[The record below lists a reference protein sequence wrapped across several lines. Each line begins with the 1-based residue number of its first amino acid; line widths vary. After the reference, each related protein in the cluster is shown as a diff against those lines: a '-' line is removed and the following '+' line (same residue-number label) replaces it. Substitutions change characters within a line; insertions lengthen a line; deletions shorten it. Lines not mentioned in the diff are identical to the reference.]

1 MINMSCDYHL
11 INNLE
16 LSRQSG
22 GGGGGGVREGSGR
35 GLVSERG
42 MREGGGKG

>member
-22 GGGGGGVREGSGR
+22 GGEGVREGSGR